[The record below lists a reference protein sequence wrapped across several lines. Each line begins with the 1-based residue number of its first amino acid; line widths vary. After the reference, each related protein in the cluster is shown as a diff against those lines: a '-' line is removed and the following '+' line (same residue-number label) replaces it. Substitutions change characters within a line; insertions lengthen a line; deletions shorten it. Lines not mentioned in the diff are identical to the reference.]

1 MTMMNAGKINM
12 SGKMFKNVSHISICF
27 VRVIFKGD
35 CMFAQVRKGFVSGAL
50 IMGIFITGATLPVVA
65 IAKDKIVGAVSS
77 LDESTGALTII
88 DNLVQVDV
96 SNAKIKKNGVDNTT
110 LSDIQEGDIIKIK
123 GSAGDSGVIEAIS
136 IKDPV
141 KLNKK
146 YDGKITG
153 KTEKV
158 NTKADTFIIIGQPV
172 DAGNLPYVIMGGRTI
187 PFDKMRSG
195 VSVDVYVIAK
205 DSQLVAK
212 KMIIRS
218 ESCNFCH

>member
-1 MTMMNAGKINM
+1 M
-12 SGKMFKNVSHISICF
+12 VL
-27 VRVIFKGD
+27 FKGG
-35 CMFAQVRKGFVSGAL
+35 CMFTQMKKCFVSGAF
-50 IMGIFITGATLPVVA
+50 IAGIFTTGAILPA
-65 IAKDKIVGAVSS
+65 AASAKDKIVGTVSS
-77 LDESTGALTII
+77 LDESTGAITII
-88 DNLVQVDV
+88 DNLVQVDA
-96 SNAKIKKNGVDNTT
+96 STATIKVKGVDNAI
-110 LSDIQEGDIIKIK
+110 LSDIQEGDIIKIT
-123 GSAGDSGVIEAIS
+123 GSADDSGVIEAIR

-158 NTKADTFIIIGQPV
+158 NTSKDTFLIMGQPV
-172 DAGNLPYVIMGGRTI
+172 DAGNLPGVIMGGRTI
-187 PFDKMRSG
+187 SFDTMRSG
-195 VSVDVYVIAK
+195 VSVDVYVTAK

>member
-1 MTMMNAGKINM
+1 
-12 SGKMFKNVSHISICF
+12 MFK
-27 VRVIFKGD
+27 
-35 CMFAQVRKGFVSGAL
+35 QVKKGFVSGMI
-50 IMGIFITGATLPVVA
+50 IMGIFITGAILPVVA
-65 IAKDKIVGAVSS
+65 SAKDKIVGAVSS
-77 LDESTGALTII
+77 LDESTGALMII
-88 DNLVQVDV
+88 DNLVQVDA
-96 SNAKIKKNGVDNTT
+96 SNGKIKKKGVDNAT

-123 GSAGDSGVIEAIS
+123 GSADDSGVIEATS

-158 NTKADTFIIIGQPV
+158 NTSADTFFVMGQKV

-187 PFDKMRSG
+187 PFDNMRSG

-212 KMIIRS
+212 KMVIRS

>member
-1 MTMMNAGKINM
+1 
-12 SGKMFKNVSHISICF
+12 MFNQIKKCF
-27 VRVIFKGD
+27 
-35 CMFAQVRKGFVSGAL
+35 MPGAL
-50 IMGIFITGATLPVVA
+50 IIGIFTTGAILPVVA
-65 IAKDKIVGAVSS
+65 SAKGKIVGAVSS

-88 DNLVQVDV
+88 DNLVQVDA
-96 SNAKIKKNGVDNTT
+96 SNAKIKIKGVDNAT

-123 GSAGDSGVIEAIS
+123 GSGDDSGVIEATS

-153 KTEKV
+153 RTEKV
-158 NTKADTFIIIGQPV
+158 NTSADTFFIMGQKV

-187 PFDKMRSG
+187 PFDSMRSG
-195 VSVDVYVIAK
+195 VSVDVSVIAK

-212 KMIIRS
+212 KMVIRS

>member
-1 MTMMNAGKINM
+1 
-12 SGKMFKNVSHISICF
+12 
-27 VRVIFKGD
+27 
-35 CMFAQVRKGFVSGAL
+35 MFAQTRKGFVSGAF
-50 IMGIFITGATLPVVA
+50 IMGIFTAWAILPA
-65 IAKDKIVGAVSS
+65 AASAKGKIVGTVNSM
-77 LDESTGALTII
+77 DESTGSLTII
-88 DNLVQVDV
+88 DGLVRVDAGT
-96 SNAKIKKNGVDNTT
+96 AKIKVNGVDNAN

-123 GSAGDSGVIEAIS
+123 GSAEDSGIIEAMS

-158 NTKADTFIIIGQPV
+158 NTSKDTFIIMGQTV

-187 PFDKMRSG
+187 PYDSMRPG
-195 VSVDVYVIAK
+195 VSVTVDVIAK
-205 DSQLVAK
+205 DGQLIAK
-212 KMIIRS
+212 KMVIRS